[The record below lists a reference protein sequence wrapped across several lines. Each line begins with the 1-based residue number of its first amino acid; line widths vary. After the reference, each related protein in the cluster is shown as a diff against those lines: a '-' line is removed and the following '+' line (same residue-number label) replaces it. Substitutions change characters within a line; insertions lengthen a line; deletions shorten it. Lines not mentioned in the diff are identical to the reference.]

1 MHKFFRHTA
10 VAALAAILAAGPST
24 TALAAQDDS
33 NTGPAF
39 DNTVSLEAP
48 GSDATT
54 GPGVSGPASEQGTGA
69 SRLTVHPRPLIH
81 HRPAAQR
88 QHRESRPRRLPP
100 S

>member
-1 MHKFFRHTA
+1 MHNFFRHTA

-54 GPGVSGPASEQGTGA
+54 GPGVSGPASEQ
-69 SRLTVHPRPLIH
+69 
-81 HRPAAQR
+81 
-88 QHRESRPRRLPP
+88 
-100 S
+100 